1 MAANPKPSESSSSQ
15 TQLLLEAI
23 EAGDQEAFRR
33 LFERY
38 SPALRQAIAARM
50 DRRLRQRVDPSDIL
64 QETEMEVFARMD
76 EYLQRR
82 PMPLEQWLHQTAVQ
96 CLAAAWRR
104 HVQAIRRSVAREER
118 LPDRSSMLLVKRL
131 VKRPP
136 SGVLEHEEMARRLE
150 SVLDQLSE
158 LDREILFLRAVEGIS
173 NDQAATRL
181 GVSPAA
187 ARKRFTRALLRA
199 RQALEQFG
207 EGLDFLGDRE

>member
-1 MAANPKPSESSSSQ
+1 MAADPTGSDSSSSE
-15 TQLLLEAI
+15 TRRLLEAI
-23 EAGDQEAFRR
+23 EAGDREAFRR
-33 LFERY
+33 LFERF

-50 DRRLRQRVDPSDIL
+50 DRRMRQRVDPSDIL
-64 QETEMEVFARMD
+64 QETEMEVFSRMD
-76 EYLQRR
+76 EYLERR
-82 PMPLEQWLHQTAVQ
+82 PMPLEQWLHQTAAQ

-104 HVQAIRRSVAREER
+104 HVQATRRTVVREER

-131 VKRPP
+131 VKRTP

-150 SVLDQLSE
+150 SVLGQLSE
-158 LDREILFLRAVEGIS
+158 LDREILFLRGLEGIS

-199 RQALEQFG
+199 RQALDQFG
-207 EGLDFLGDRE
+207 EFGSDQN

>member
-1 MAANPKPSESSSSQ
+1 MAADPTGSDSSSSE
-15 TQLLLEAI
+15 TRRLLEAI
-23 EAGDQEAFRR
+23 EAGDREAFRR
-33 LFERY
+33 LFERF

-50 DRRLRQRVDPSDIL
+50 DRRMRQRVDPSDIL
-64 QETEMEVFARMD
+64 QETEMEVFSRMD
-76 EYLQRR
+76 EYLERR
-82 PMPLEQWLHQTAVQ
+82 PMPLEQWLHQTAAQ

-104 HVQAIRRSVAREER
+104 HVQATRRTVVREER

-131 VKRPP
+131 VNPTP

-150 SVLDQLSE
+150 SVLGQLSE
-158 LDREILFLRAVEGIS
+158 LDREILFLRGLEGIS

-199 RQALEQFG
+199 RQALDQFG
-207 EGLDFLGDRE
+207 EFGSDQN

>member
-1 MAANPKPSESSSSQ
+1 MAANPIASESASSQ

-23 EAGDQEAFRR
+23 EAGDREAFRR

-64 QETEMEVFARMD
+64 QETEMEVFSRMD

-82 PMPLEQWLHQTAVQ
+82 PMPLEQWLHQTAAQ

-136 SGVLEHEEMARRLE
+136 SGVFEVAHF
-150 SVLDQLSE
+150 LS
-158 LDREILFLRAVEGIS
+158 
-173 NDQAATRL
+173 
-181 GVSPAA
+181 
-187 ARKRFTRALLRA
+187 
-199 RQALEQFG
+199 RQAPLSHRLSLLGGPGGAQDRLQFSYP
-207 EGLDFLGDRE
+207 LGRRRIFRKPL